1 MEEERKEVG
10 PRETEKKREIEIMRH
25 SEDVE
30 ELREVLKTVR
40 EEVPGLLKDIVG
52 PLKEL
57 MGTSLTEEQA
67 RERARAI
74 ATFYKELVAAGMK
87 EDVAIELVKN
97 QFISPAELIKN
108 MLGQAGKIRR
118 EEEKVLEK

>member
-1 MEEERKEVG
+1 MEK
-10 PRETEKKREIEIMRH
+10 EKK
-25 SEDVE
+25 DVE

-74 ATFYKELVAAGMK
+74 AAFYKELIAAGMK
-87 EDVAIELVKN
+87 EEFAIELVKN
-97 QFISPAELIKN
+97 QFISPADLIKN
-108 MLGQAGKIRR
+108 VLGQTGRMRK
-118 EEEKVLEK
+118 EEEKASEK

>member
-1 MEEERKEVG
+1 MEGERKEVELS
-10 PRETEKKREIEIMRH
+10 ETEKKREMTH
-25 SEDVE
+25 HAEDVE

-108 MLGQAGKIRR
+108 VLGQAGKIRR

>member
-1 MEEERKEVG
+1 MEEERKEVEL
-10 PRETEKKREIEIMRH
+10 PETEKKREMMRH

-67 RERARAI
+67 KERARAI
-74 ATFYKELVAAGMK
+74 ATFYRELVAAGMK

-108 MLGQAGKIRR
+108 LLGQAGRIRR

>member
-1 MEEERKEVG
+1 MEEERKEVE
-10 PRETEKKREIEIMRH
+10 PCKTERKKEM
-25 SEDVE
+25 EDVE

-74 ATFYKELVAAGMK
+74 AVFYKELIAAGMK
-87 EDVAIELVKN
+87 EDVAIELVKS
-97 QFISPAELIKN
+97 QFISPAELIRN
-108 MLGQAGKIRR
+108 VLGQAGKIRR
-118 EEEKVLEK
+118 EEEKV

>member
-1 MEEERKEVG
+1 MNGMEEERKEVEL
-10 PRETEKKREIEIMRH
+10 PEIKKERGM
-25 SEDVE
+25 EDVE
-30 ELREVLKTVR
+30 ELREVLKTLR

-67 RERARAI
+67 RERAKAI
-74 ATFYKELVAAGMK
+74 ATFYKELIAAGMK
-87 EDVAIELVKN
+87 EEVAIEMVKN
-97 QFISPAELIKN
+97 QFISPAELIRN
-108 MLGQAGKIRR
+108 VLGQAGKIRK

>member
-1 MEEERKEVG
+1 MEEERKEVEL
-10 PRETEKKREIEIMRH
+10 PEAEKKREMTH
-25 SEDVE
+25 HAEDVE

-108 MLGQAGKIRR
+108 VLGQTGKIRR

>member
-1 MEEERKEVG
+1 MEERKEG
-10 PRETEKKREIEIMRH
+10 EQLKIEKKREIEH
-25 SEDVE
+25 HTEDVE

-74 ATFYKELVAAGMK
+74 ATFYKELVSAGMK

-97 QFISPAELIKN
+97 QFVSPAELIRN
-108 MLGQAGKIRR
+108 VLGQAGKIRK
-118 EEEKVLEK
+118 EEERVLEK

>member
-1 MEEERKEVG
+1 MEEERKEVEL
-10 PRETEKKREIEIMRH
+10 PEAEKKREMTH
-25 SEDVE
+25 HAEDVE

-108 MLGQAGKIRR
+108 VLGQAGKIRR

>member
-1 MEEERKEVG
+1 MEERKEVELSKI
-10 PRETEKKREIEIMRH
+10 ETEKERETKHIEDI
-25 SEDVE
+25 E
-30 ELREVLKTVR
+30 EFREVMKTLR

-74 ATFYKELVAAGMK
+74 ATFYKELTAAGIR
-87 EDVAIELVKN
+87 EEVAIELVKN
-97 QFISPAELIKN
+97 QFISPAELIRN
-108 MLGQAGKIRR
+108 VLGQAGKIRR

>member
-1 MEEERKEVG
+1 MEEERKVEL
-10 PRETEKKREIEIMRH
+10 PEIEKKREREH
-25 SEDVE
+25 HDEDIE
-30 ELREVLKTVR
+30 ELRQVLKTVR
-40 EEVPGLLKDIVG
+40 EEVPGILKDIVG

-74 ATFYKELVAAGMK
+74 ATFYKELVSAGMK

-97 QFISPAELIKN
+97 QFVSPAELIRN
-108 MLGQAGKIRR
+108 VLGQAGKIRK

>member
-1 MEEERKEVG
+1 MEEEKRVEPSKTEEKGERK
-10 PRETEKKREIEIMRH
+10 
-25 SEDVE
+25 DVE

-40 EEVPGLLKDIVG
+40 EEVPGLLKDIVN

-67 RERARAI
+67 RERAKAI
-74 ATFYKELVAAGMK
+74 AVFYKELIAAGMK
-87 EDVAIELVKN
+87 EEVAIELVKN
-97 QFISPAELIKN
+97 QFISPVELIKSV
-108 MLGQAGKIRR
+108 LGQAGKIRK

>member
-1 MEEERKEVG
+1 MEEERKEVEL
-10 PRETEKKREIEIMRH
+10 PETEKKREMMRH

-67 RERARAI
+67 KERARAI

-108 MLGQAGKIRR
+108 LLGQAGRIRR